1 MKKARVLIFCLT
13 LTSLLAAC
21 GDRNSGF
28 SPAENAVTANPED
41 TIALR
46 ARDYE
51 LPPATPAPDGPTA
64 SYDTGDSSGGRTLT
78 LDTLEASLERAA
90 AETEPYLEDAL
101 VENALEDGRSTTIA
115 DETSEG
121 DAAEATGGDLNVVTD
136 PTETPTDTVV
146 DPATGGEVEVEGTV
160 EEMELGEDVEPDA
173 VELDTV
179 EPGTVEMSPVEMS
192 TVEPGT
198 DEAAGEPSEEAVEDE
213 AVEEAPA
220 VVADPETEAD
230 SETVPTTEGLAET
243 GGAAEGTAEGSSV
256 PETTAEADPEETD
269 PEETGPAETTPL
281 LAQAASFDWQ
291 QLGETTY
298 ANCVAC
304 HQQNGQGIVGAFPPL
319 AGHINEL
326 YNAPGGRKYIINV
339 VLYGL
344 QGEIDV
350 LGQSYNGL
358 MAAWPQL
365 SDEEVAAT
373 LNHELTSW
381 GNDALL
387 EDFSPILPEEVAAER
402 GNALSSAQVLE
413 LRPALP

>member
-160 EEMELGEDVEPDA
+160 EEMGLGEDIEPDA

-179 EPGTVEMSPVEMS
+179 ETSTVEMS
-192 TVEPGT
+192 TAEPGT

-213 AVEEAPA
+213 VIEEAPA
-220 VVADPETEAD
+220 VAADPETEAD
-230 SETVPTTEGLAET
+230 SETVPTTEELTET
-243 GGAAEGTAEGSSV
+243 EGATEGMAEGSSV
-256 PETTAEADPEETD
+256 PETTAE
-269 PEETGPAETTPL
+269 ETGPEEATPL

>member
-101 VENALEDGRSTTIA
+101 VENALEDGTSTTIA

-146 DPATGGEVEVEGTV
+146 DPATGGEVKVEGTV

-173 VELDTV
+173 VELDI
-179 EPGTVEMSPVEMS
+179 VEMS
-192 TVEPGT
+192 TAEPGT

-213 AVEEAPA
+213 VIEEAPA

-230 SETVPTTEGLAET
+230 SETVPTTQGLAET

-256 PETTAEADPEETD
+256 PETTAETGPEEIG

-365 SDEEVAAT
+365 NDEEVAAT

>member
-101 VENALEDGRSTTIA
+101 VENALEDGTSTTIA

-173 VELDTV
+173 VELDI
-179 EPGTVEMSPVEMS
+179 VEMS
-192 TVEPGT
+192 TAEPGT

-213 AVEEAPA
+213 VIEEAPA

-230 SETVPTTEGLAET
+230 SEIVPTTEELTET
-243 GGAAEGTAEGSSV
+243 EGTAEGTAEGSSV
-256 PETTAEADPEETD
+256 PETTEETD
-269 PEETGPAETTPL
+269 PEETGPEEITAAETTPL

-402 GNALSSAQVLE
+402 DNALSSAQVLE